1 MQTHYN
7 IRHYY
12 LKHWQE
18 TLLTDPWGHDMGCL
32 YICHTNPTMHLYT
45 VRETNACPLAK
56 TNEFWAGQ
64 IETWPGWVEFC
75 IEHIRDTCY
84 RAHFCYRIMH
94 CGIWDWCIE
103 GFFYTGLLWIPSP
116 VNVLFVS
123 LHCCHYND
131 VIMSTMASQITSLT
145 IVYSTIYS
153 GTNQRKHQSSTSL
166 AFVRGIHRS
175 PVNSPHKGLVTRK
188 MFSFDD
194 AIMIRCGLILYPSL
208 WYLPA
213 FHNILWMKHIWI
225 STASIQNEIPCI

>member
-32 YICHTNPTMHLYT
+32 YICHTNPTMHQYT
-45 VRETNACPLAK
+45 
-56 TNEFWAGQ
+56 
-64 IETWPGWVEFC
+64 
-75 IEHIRDTCY
+75 
-84 RAHFCYRIMH
+84 
-94 CGIWDWCIE
+94 GI
-103 GFFYTGLLWIPSP
+103 FYTGLLWIPIP

-131 VIMSTMASQITSLT
+131 VIMSTMATQITSLT

-166 AFVRGIHRS
+166 AFVRGIHWS

-194 AIMIRCGLILYPSL
+194 AIMNRCGLILYPLSEIRNQKS
-208 WYLPA
+208 
-213 FHNILWMKHIWI
+213 F
-225 STASIQNEIPCI
+225 IQ